1 MRKLITTILV
11 LVFLTVL
18 GQKTITPTNELVVTG
33 LVKNDAKF
41 TIADIQKLPSV
52 NIPDMIITNHIG
64 EPHGTSKQI
73 KGILVKELLKD
84 IELKEDNPK
93 LLSEFYFTFI
103 ASDNYK
109 VVYSWNEIFNSST
122 GDHLYIVA
130 SIEGES
136 LKDMRSRILV
146 VTPTDYKTGRRYIK
160 ALSKIV
166 VDRVDH

>member
-1 MRKLITTILV
+1 
-11 LVFLTVL
+11 
-18 GQKTITPTNELVVTG
+18 
-33 LVKNDAKF
+33 
-41 TIADIQKLPSV
+41 
-52 NIPDMIITNHIG
+52 MIITNHIG

-122 GDHLYIVA
+122 GDHLFYIVA